1 MKITLV
7 ADYQHMGIITEIAFR
22 FRKGFSHYIVYSD
35 KEHSAALCKSLYRQ
49 YSAAGIGYTHFIR
62 KLQLFAEE

>member
-7 ADYQHMGIITEIAFR
+7 ADYQQMGVLAEITFR

-35 KEHSAALCKSLYRQ
+35 KEHSAAFCKSLDGQ
-49 YSAAGIGYTHFIR
+49 YSAA
-62 KLQLFAEE
+62 